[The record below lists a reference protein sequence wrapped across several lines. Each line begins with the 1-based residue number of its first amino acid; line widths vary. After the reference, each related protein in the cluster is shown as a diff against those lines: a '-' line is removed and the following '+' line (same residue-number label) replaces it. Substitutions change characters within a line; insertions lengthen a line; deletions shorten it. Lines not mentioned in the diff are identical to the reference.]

1 MWVRDLKSGCANY
14 LRDRAGQCSLLV
26 GVLQMV
32 DEGGGV
38 DPLSE

>member
-1 MWVRDLKSGCANY
+1 MWVRDLKSGCADY
-14 LRDRAGQCSLLV
+14 LGDCTGQCSLLV
-26 GVLQMV
+26 GVIQMV